1 MYALSTIIIS
11 QLAAFAALAS
21 AQGDSQYAASVLSA
35 IINVDPSA
43 LASASANLE
52 SSVLSAL
59 AEPTADQNAIISN
72 IESEISAVIYT
83 IDQFTATAD
92 PSLLSSIEAQA
103 SAVGL
108 DFDFE
113 SDIGQLTA
121 AAAADGPEET
131 GGAGDVST
139 TDVDPEETSSLVV
152 ISAATSA
159 TNAES
164 GETSSLVVISA
175 ATSSATSTSD
185 DAADSSSSS
194 SSGSVSSQADS
205 TSASGS
211 SSAKSSTQAA
221 SSSSDTAAAA
231 STSDNIAA
239 AATAFPIAA
248 VGAGLAILAML

>member
-1 MYALSTIIIS
+1 MYVPSTLIIS
-11 QLAAFAALAS
+11 HLAAFATLAS
-21 AQGDSQYAASVLSA
+21 AQDDSQYAASVLSA
-35 IINVDPSA
+35 IVNVDPTA

-121 AAAADGPEET
+121 AVDGPEET
-131 GGAGDVST
+131 GSAGDVST
-139 TDVDPEETSSLVV
+139 TDVDPEETSSLVI
-152 ISAATSA
+152 ISAATPTTGTS
-159 TNAES
+159 S
-164 GETSSLVVISA
+164 GETSGLVVISA
-175 ATSSATSTSD
+175 ATSAATSTSD
-185 DAADSSSSS
+185 DAANSSSSS
-194 SSGSVSSQADS
+194 SSVTSQADN
-205 TSASGS
+205 TSASS
-211 SSAKSSTQAA
+211 SFTARSSTQAQL
-221 SSSSDTAAAA
+221 SSSDAAASA
-231 STSDNIAA
+231 STSDNIAT
-239 AATAFPIAA
+239 AATSLPIAA

>member
-1 MYALSTIIIS
+1 MYAPSALILSH
-11 QLAAFAALAS
+11 LAAFAALTS

-35 IINVDPSA
+35 IVDVDPSA

-121 AAAADGPEET
+121 AVDGPEET
-131 GGAGDVST
+131 GGVGGVST

-152 ISAATSA
+152 ISAATS
-159 TNAES
+159 TSNDDS

-185 DAADSSSSS
+185 NAADSSSSS
-194 SSGSVSSQADS
+194 SSVTSQADG
-205 TSASGS
+205 TS
-211 SSAKSSTQAA
+211 A
-221 SSSSDTAAAA
+221 SSSSSARSPTQAQSSSSDAAAPA

-239 AATAFPIAA
+239 AATSLPIAA

>member
-1 MYALSTIIIS
+1 MYHLSTLIFS
-11 QLAAFAALAS
+11 HLAAFAALAS

-35 IINVDPSA
+35 IVNVDPSA

-108 DFDFE
+108 DFNFE

-121 AAAADGPEET
+121 AAEGPGET
-131 GGAGDVST
+131 GSVGDVST
-139 TDVDPEETSSLVV
+139 TDADPESSGLVV
-152 ISAATSA
+152 NSA
-159 TNAES
+159 TTSTTGTNS

-185 DAADSSSSS
+185 NAADSSSSS
-194 SSGSVSSQADS
+194 ESMSSQAEG
-205 TSASGS
+205 APAS
-211 SSAKSSTQAA
+211 SSSTAHSSTQAE
-221 SSSSDTAAAA
+221 SSSSSAAAAA

-239 AATAFPIAA
+239 AATSLPIAA
-248 VGAGLAILAML
+248 IGAGLAILAML

>member
-1 MYALSTIIIS
+1 MYAPSALILSH
-11 QLAAFAALAS
+11 LAAFAALTS

-35 IINVDPSA
+35 IVDVDPSA

-121 AAAADGPEET
+121 AVDGPEET
-131 GGAGDVST
+131 GGVGGVST

-152 ISAATSA
+152 ISAATS
-159 TNAES
+159 TSNDDS

-175 ATSSATSTSD
+175 ATSAATSSATSTSD
-185 DAADSSSSS
+185 NAADSSSSS
-194 SSGSVSSQADS
+194 SSVTSQADG
-205 TSASGS
+205 TS
-211 SSAKSSTQAA
+211 A
-221 SSSSDTAAAA
+221 SSSSSARSPTQAQSSSSDAAAPA

-239 AATAFPIAA
+239 AATSLPIAA
-248 VGAGLAILAML
+248 VGAGLVILAML

>member
-1 MYALSTIIIS
+1 MYAPSALILSH
-11 QLAAFAALAS
+11 LAAFAALTS

-35 IINVDPSA
+35 IVDVDPSA

-121 AAAADGPEET
+121 AVDGPEET
-131 GGAGDVST
+131 GGVGGVST

-152 ISAATSA
+152 ISAATS
-159 TNAES
+159 TSNDDS

-185 DAADSSSSS
+185 NAADSSSSS
-194 SSGSVSSQADS
+194 SSVTSQADG
-205 TSASGS
+205 TS
-211 SSAKSSTQAA
+211 A
-221 SSSSDTAAAA
+221 SSSSSARSPTQAQSSSSDAAAPA

-239 AATAFPIAA
+239 AATSLPIAA
-248 VGAGLAILAML
+248 VGAGLVVLAML

>member
-1 MYALSTIIIS
+1 MYTPSTLILSH
-11 QLAAFAALAS
+11 LAAFAALAS

-72 IESEISAVIYT
+72 VGSEISAVIHT

-108 DFDFE
+108 DFVDFDLE
-113 SDIGQLTA
+113 SDMGQLT
-121 AAAADGPEET
+121 AAADGPEET
-131 GGAGDVST
+131 GGAGDVSA
-139 TDVDPEETSSLVV
+139 TDGGLEETSSLVV
-152 ISAATSA
+152 ISAATSTTGA
-159 TNAES
+159 DS
-164 GETSSLVVISA
+164 GEASSLVVISA
-175 ATSSATSTSD
+175 ATSSATSTFD
-185 DAADSSSSS
+185 DAANPSSSSDS
-194 SSGSVSSQADS
+194 MTSQADS
-205 TSASGS
+205 AS
-211 SSAKSSTQAA
+211 A
-221 SSSSDTAAAA
+221 SSSSTARSSAQAESSSVAAAV

-239 AATAFPIAA
+239 AATSLPIAA

>member
-1 MYALSTIIIS
+1 MYHLSTLIFS
-11 QLAAFAALAS
+11 HLAAFAALAS

-35 IINVDPSA
+35 IVNVDPSA

-108 DFDFE
+108 DFNFE

-121 AAAADGPEET
+121 AAEGPGET
-131 GGAGDVST
+131 GSVGDVST
-139 TDVDPEETSSLVV
+139 TDADPEESSGLVV
-152 ISAATSA
+152 NSAATSTTG
-159 TNAES
+159 TNS

-185 DAADSSSSS
+185 NAADSSSSS
-194 SSGSVSSQADS
+194 ESMSSQAEGA
-205 TSASGS
+205 SASS
-211 SSAKSSTQAA
+211 SSTAHSSTQAE
-221 SSSSDTAAAA
+221 SSSSSAAAAA

-239 AATAFPIAA
+239 AATSLPIAA
-248 VGAGLAILAML
+248 IGAGLAILAML

>member
-1 MYALSTIIIS
+1 MYAPSALILSH
-11 QLAAFAALAS
+11 LAAFAALTS

-35 IINVDPSA
+35 IVDVDPSA

-121 AAAADGPEET
+121 AVDGPEET
-131 GGAGDVST
+131 GGVGGVST

-152 ISAATSA
+152 ISAATS
-159 TNAES
+159 TSNDDS

-185 DAADSSSSS
+185 NAADSSSSS
-194 SSGSVSSQADS
+194 SSVTSQADG
-205 TSASGS
+205 TS
-211 SSAKSSTQAA
+211 A
-221 SSSSDTAAAA
+221 SSSSSARSPTQAQSSSSDAAAPA

-239 AATAFPIAA
+239 AATSLPIAA
-248 VGAGLAILAML
+248 VGAGLVILAML